1 MPKVFQEVE
10 VRDLFVV
17 SGLRELLASYQRVLF
32 VVQIDALTRCVDTF
46 LRPNYAALA
55 TPDYVTALR
64 IAICHIP

>member
-17 SGLRELLASYQRVLF
+17 SGLRELLASYRRVLF

-46 LRPNYAALA
+46 LRPSYAALA
-55 TPDYVTALR
+55 TPDFVTALR
-64 IAICHIP
+64 IAIRHIP